1 VAYKKVFKQII
12 EEEKMDFKF
21 VCKIYDKI
29 EKTTKRKEMTTYL
42 VELLKSTPADII
54 DKIIY
59 LTQGKLYPDWTGE
72 PELGM
77 AEKLAI
83 KAISLATGIKE
94 NEIEEDAK
102 KSGDLGL
109 AAEKAIA
116 RKVQSTLFMTPLT
129 VEEVYNTFFK
139 IAHATGEGSTNFKI
153 RALAGLLANATG
165 LETRYIV
172 RIVTGHLRLGIADMT
187 ILDALAH
194 LGGSISYRDLL
205 ERAYNLTSD
214 LGFVARLLKEKGIDA
229 IKEVKVALGR
239 PIRMMLAQ
247 RLATP
252 EEILEKLGGLGW
264 CEFKLDGERTQCH
277 KEKDK
282 VTLFSRRLENITKM
296 YPDVVN
302 AVLEMFKED
311 DVVIEGEI
319 VPIDPNSG
327 EILPFQ
333 ELMHRR
339 RKYDIETMMQKI
351 STRLYLFDLLYLNGE
366 DFTNKPFKER
376 AEKLR
381 FIVHN
386 NENIVAV
393 PYLLT
398 NDPENLF
405 EFFQK
410 ALNMGSEGLVIKSI
424 SQDAIYRAGARSWL
438 WIKLKESYQSKMVE
452 PVDLVIV
459 GAFYGKG
466 RRKGT
471 YGALLTAVYNP
482 ETDTFET
489 ICKVGSGFTDDMLER
504 LPKMLEKFKIQHKS
518 PRVVSNV
525 DADVWFEPAIVIEV
539 IGDEITLSPVHLAA
553 FNKIRKNAG
562 LAIRFPRFTG
572 RWRDDKKP
580 EDATTVEEILE
591 MYQQQLK
598 KVEE

>member
-1 VAYKKVFKQII
+1 
-12 EEEKMDFKF
+12 MDFKF

>member
-1 VAYKKVFKQII
+1 
-12 EEEKMDFKF
+12 MDFKF

-129 VEEVYNTFFK
+129 VKEVYNTFFK
-139 IAHATGEGSTNFKI
+139 IAHATGDGSTNFKI

-194 LGGSISYRDLL
+194 LGGSMSYRDLL

-214 LGFVARLLKEKGIDA
+214 LGFVARLLKERGIDA
-229 IKEVKVALGR
+229 IREVKVALGR

-381 FIVHN
+381 SIVRN

-398 NDPENLF
+398 NDHENLF
-405 EFFQK
+405 DFFQK

-438 WIKLKESYQSKMVE
+438 WIKLKESYQSKMIE
-452 PVDLVIV
+452 PVDLVVV

-471 YGALLTAVYNP
+471 YGALLTAVYNS

-518 PRVVSNV
+518 PRVVSKV
-525 DADVWFEPAIVIEV
+525 DADVWFEPAVVIEV
-539 IGDEITLSPVHLAA
+539 IGDEITLSPVHTAA

-580 EDATTVEEILE
+580 EDATTVKEILE